1 MKTLL
6 ILPIF
11 LVSFLF
17 VNGQCKDVYEKPCDC
32 PTLEDSLLLY
42 INSISVIEFYD
53 YNPAYKKVG
62 SKDIRTGFEQRE
74 VFELMKQSRRLFSV
88 IRKHLESMKQDP
100 KFASVAPKIKY
111 KDITFNQYYKQINK
125 YRFNQRELENQIVNA
140 HAPFPIYDTRIAP
153 IFLNEYQCIDSTS
166 EFFGDLVNI
175 PMYIPIVVKPDK
187 MLSDSERIARDELLK
202 SFNVHDLYVKMK
214 QNKLNNLLNKI
225 KVNMVDTTNKKI
237 QSYTIINVNT
247 KVLESKSKEYITDY
261 PVHFYGLHG
270 GNSIIG
276 FMVGRKFQKIRP
288 NDYKTFAIQKHCK
301 EILENEKNL
310 ISYLKIKFGDYFNGF
325 YGQ

>member
-32 PTLEDSLLLY
+32 PTLEDSLILY
-42 INSISVIEFYD
+42 INAISVIEFYD

-62 SKDIRTGFEQRE
+62 SKDIRTYFEQRE
-74 VFELMKQSRRLFSV
+74 VFDLMKQSRRLFSV

-100 KFASVAPKIKY
+100 KFASIPPKFKY
-111 KDITFNQYYKQINK
+111 QDITFNQYYKQINQ
-125 YRFNQRELENQIVNA
+125 YRFSQRELENQIVNR
-140 HAPFPIYDTRIAP
+140 HAPFPIYDYRIAP
-153 IFLNEYQCIDSTS
+153 IFLNEYECVDSTS

-187 MLSDSERIARDELLK
+187 MLTDSERIARNELLK
-202 SFNVHDLYVKMK
+202 SFNIHDLYVKMK
-214 QNKLNNLLNKI
+214 ENKLNNLLNKI
-225 KVNMVDTTNKKI
+225 KVNMADTTNKKI

-247 KVLESKSKEYITDY
+247 KVLENKSKDYITNY
-261 PVHFYGLHG
+261 PVHFYGLYG

-276 FMVGRKFQKIRP
+276 FMVGRKFQKIQP